1 MKNILIKPLVTE
13 KVTVLNEKGKY
24 GFVVDKSANK
34 IQIKQ
39 AVEKQYGVN
48 VEEVK
53 TLIAPG
59 KKKTRY
65 TKAGLMAG
73 KTSSYKKAIIK
84 VAEGEII
91 DFYGGL

>member
-65 TKAGLMAG
+65 TKAGIMSG
-73 KTSSYKKAIIK
+73 KTSSYKKAIVK

>member
-65 TKAGLMAG
+65 TKAGILSG
-73 KTSSYKKAIIK
+73 KTSSYKKAIVK